1 MCRIKECESMRF
13 IKFLLFIVILLG
25 VIGYG
30 VYHYGMKYA
39 SDKVVDT
46 ISTELEQSGQ
56 MDEIKSTIEQ
66 DPQLKSFMEE
76 AKTADSSK
84 LPFTTKEEATKVLIQ
99 KVGISEL
106 NNIRVKV
113 QNGSMTKEQV
123 IQEMEGKLS
132 DEEMTAL
139 KVIVY
144 KELYK

>member
-1 MCRIKECESMRF
+1 MRF